1 MIAGNYKH
9 IPWIRRN
16 IQDLFKTVVIRNGFF
31 DITIETNYYAVF
43 FETCCF
49 LKLYDI
55 CSKVYTFLSS
65 RKNIDGLYMFKDG
78 TIRVDITIHVLN
90 GIRQLCS

>member
-1 MIAGNYKH
+1 M
-9 IPWIRRN
+9 
-16 IQDLFKTVVIRNGFF
+16 LEVIIVPSSVENCFF
-31 DITIETNYYAVF
+31 I